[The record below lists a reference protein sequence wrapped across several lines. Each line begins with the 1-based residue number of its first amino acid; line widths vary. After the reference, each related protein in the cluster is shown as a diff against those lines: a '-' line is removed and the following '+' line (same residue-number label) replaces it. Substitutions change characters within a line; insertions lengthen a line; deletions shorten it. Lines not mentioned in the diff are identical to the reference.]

1 MADGPVQSRSDG
13 MGDEALN
20 TATGRGW
27 DEWFT
32 LLDAAGAADW
42 THPQIVR
49 WLAEEHAVPAWWC
62 QGVTVGFEQARGL
75 RLPGQRQDG
84 SFEVSASRTLPLG
97 QQDALTVVIEAVSLG
112 LGTTPQSESR
122 AVNYLTA
129 RWALHGRE
137 TLLATAN
144 PAKAGR
150 TSVSLAHQR
159 LAESVDVAPAKAA
172 LQAWL
177 AAAASIAAKRL
188 G

>member
-1 MADGPVQSRSDG
+1 
-13 MGDEALN
+13 MGAEALQA
-20 TATGRGW
+20 ATGRGW
-27 DEWFT
+27 DEWFA
-32 LLDAAGAADW
+32 LLDAAGAAEW

-49 WLAEEHAVPAWWC
+49 WLTDEHAVPAWWC

-75 RLPGQRQDG
+75 RLPGQRADG
-84 SFEVSASRTLPLG
+84 SFEVSASKTLPLG

-112 LGTTPQSESR
+112 LGTAPQSESR

-129 RWALHGRE
+129 RWALNGRE

-159 LAESVDVAPAKAA
+159 LADSADVAPAKAA
-172 LQAWL
+172 LQGWL
-177 AAAASIAAKRL
+177 AAAASIAANRL

>member
-1 MADGPVQSRSDG
+1 MQSRSDG
-13 MGDEALN
+13 LGNEALN

-27 DEWFT
+27 DDWFT
-32 LLDAAGAADW
+32 LLAAAGAADW

-49 WLAEEHAVPAWWC
+49 WLAEEHGVPAWWC
-62 QGVTVGFEQARGL
+62 HSVTVGFEQARGL

-84 SFEVSASRTLPLG
+84 SFEVSSSKTLPLN
-97 QQDALTVVIEAVSLG
+97 QQEALTVVIEAVSLG
-112 LGTTPQSESR
+112 LRTTPQSESR

-129 RWALHGRE
+129 QWALDGRE

-144 PAKAGR
+144 PAKGGR

-159 LAESVDVAPAKAA
+159 LADSADVAPAKAA

-177 AAAASIAAKRL
+177 VAAASIAARRL